1 MAALLIA
8 LERWPHSRCCCEAST
23 IHTFDVWAQPAQCQ
37 LTWWSGRV
45 HTESHDD
52 QLPGKSLPPSLS
64 ASAPCQLDHRA
75 DVALTSS
82 LYTLTVSDHSEGSSL
97 PPGSPPISD
106 LDLSPEEEHLHQ
118 QRLSSWGPWEAER
131 SSELGE
137 QQLHSAAAA
146 ERSLAAAAAESSSS
160 LDGSEW
166 LASPQAACTEWADM
180 LLDERQQG
188 LGEQRQGFGSLLPLG
203 EEATACL
210 KADAKQMT
218 ASIQSSADAA
228 STAAACLK
236 QVQPQP
242 GLLAAR
248 NPVHTELAATAA
260 GLVGNNLQLAVPGAG
275 QQGGVN
281 TQLPQTGRQFLDP
294 SPSDIID
301 KPSWAPT
308 HGCPPRSASLKDFSS
323 GFPSRAERLSSG
335 SPERCHSARSWQLSD
350 VWQQE
355 EVFCMRPLSED
366 GLLPM
371 WRMSTQHVLVSC
383 CLGKLQGLEE
393 AAGGLLWEDS

>member
-1 MAALLIA
+1 M
-8 LERWPHSRCCCEAST
+8 
-23 IHTFDVWAQPAQCQ
+23 
-37 LTWWSGRV
+37 

-82 LYTLTVSDHSEGSSL
+82 LYTLTASDHSEGSSL

-106 LDLSPEEEHLHQ
+106 LDLPPEEEHLRQ

-248 NPVHTELAATAA
+248 NPVPTELAATAA